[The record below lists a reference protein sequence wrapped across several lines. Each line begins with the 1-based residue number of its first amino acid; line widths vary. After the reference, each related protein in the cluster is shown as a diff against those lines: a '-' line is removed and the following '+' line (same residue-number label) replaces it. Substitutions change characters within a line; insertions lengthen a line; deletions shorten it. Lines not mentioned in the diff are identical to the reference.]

1 MKAGVKMAG
10 AAAAAAAAAT
20 TRRNLMARRSS
31 GTPARTQALLN
42 MSSSMDA
49 GRNPVVPVEIVSTP
63 QGIGSQFTIRI
74 TLLEG
79 LSRDMV
85 VKAVQDLGSSQAG
98 GTVYIVDI
106 MGTVADGRIAEPR
119 TGVEQTK
126 LCVITSNRGMMRQ
139 YLGYSVDEPSPYFEL
154 ASPTP
159 PANNTTAPQSDE
171 DNNDMWSP
179 VLVIDVPRQVGDIFE
194 LKMTLWGIP
203 LEVAFQVVED
213 LGPQNGQ
220 HLFKVAILKDGVP
233 GKVTDFKLLSPIMG
247 RVLVVP

>member
-1 MKAGVKMAG
+1 MAG

-31 GTPARTQALLN
+31 GTSDRTQALHN

-49 GRNPVVPVEIVSTP
+49 GRNPIVPVEIVSPP
-63 QGIGSQFTIRI
+63 QGVGSQFTIRV

-79 LSRDMV
+79 LSRDMA
-85 VKAVQDLGSSQAG
+85 VKVIQDLGSSQAG
-98 GTVYIVDI
+98 GTVYVVDI
-106 MGTVADGRIAEPR
+106 MGTIANGRVFEPHSR
-119 TGVEQTK
+119 VEQTR

-139 YLGYSVDEPSPYFEL
+139 YLGYPVDEPSPYFEL
-154 ASPTP
+154 TSPTPP

-171 DNNDMWSP
+171 DNNDMWTP
-179 VLVIDVPRQVGDIFE
+179 VLVIDVPRQAGNIFE

-213 LGPQNGQ
+213 LGPQNGE
-220 HLFKVAILKDGVP
+220 HHFKIAILKDGVP